1 MAWVDSWQEVI
12 EVDNHQG
19 VSWASWMVTINDIKW
34 IDPKI
39 VSIEAIQL
47 FQDKNGLKLVFF
59 TLRET
64 FLMS

>member
-1 MAWVDSWQEVI
+1 
-12 EVDNHQG
+12 
-19 VSWASWMVTINDIKW
+19 MVTINDIKW

-47 FQDKNGLKLVFF
+47 SQDKNGLKLVFF